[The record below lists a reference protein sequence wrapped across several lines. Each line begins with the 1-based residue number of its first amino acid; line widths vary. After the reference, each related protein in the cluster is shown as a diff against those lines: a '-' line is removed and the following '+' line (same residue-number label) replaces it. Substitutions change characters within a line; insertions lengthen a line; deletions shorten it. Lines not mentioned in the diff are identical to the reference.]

1 MAIGIDTDAFERG
14 TDGILQ
20 FFTVDQARELIAFR
34 GDESLRNR
42 IDELARKC
50 NEGELSDQ
58 ERAEYEGYARANQFI
73 AVLQA
78 KARKLL
84 AAASN

>member
-14 TDGILQ
+14 TDGILR

>member
-14 TDGILQ
+14 TDGILR
-20 FFTVDQARELIAFR
+20 FFTVDQARELVAFR
-34 GDESLRNR
+34 GDESLRSR

-50 NEGELSDQ
+50 NEGELSDE

-84 AAASN
+84 AVSN

>member
-14 TDGILQ
+14 TDGILR

-84 AAASN
+84 AAVSN

>member
-14 TDGILQ
+14 TDGILR
-20 FFTVDQARELIAFR
+20 FFTVEQARELIAFR
-34 GDESLRNR
+34 GEETLRNR

-50 NEGELSDQ
+50 NEGELSDE

-84 AAASN
+84 ATASN